1 MALSSSTQESSNPDP
16 SVGKGLCDT
25 AYSPSQTDGGQSLRT
40 LNVIKPGFVISD
52 RPKLQCPGA
61 PSQISHL
68 PRDTLVSLLISLN
81 RHLWNA
87 YPIPGM
93 VLSKGY
99 VTGGIRHG
107 YCPFISLKWD
117 FPAGPVVVS
126 RPANVGDTGSRN
138 QDPTCCRVTKL
149 LCHNY

>member
-16 SVGKGLCDT
+16 PVGK
-25 AYSPSQTDGGQSLRT
+25 AYSPSQTDGGQSPWT
-40 LNVIKPGFVISD
+40 LNVMKPGFVVSD

-61 PSQISHL
+61 PSQISHS
-68 PRDTLVSLLISLN
+68 PRDRLLSFFISLN

-87 YPIPGM
+87 YPVPGM

-107 YCPFISLKWD
+107 YCPFINLKWD

-126 RPANVGDTGSRN
+126 RPANVGDTGSIPGPGTRI
-138 QDPTCCRVTKL
+138 PRAAG
-149 LCHNY
+149 